1 MGILYYEI
9 DDTRK
14 ADEAKLYLALHNYH
28 ADLEPG
34 RFKRCSDVAPVP
46 SGYFGIIC
54 YDNEEPIGFANGYLS
69 SQSAL
74 RTTQVALLEN
84 LYVAVP
90 YRRQGV
96 GAELL
101 RRFEN
106 TARIKGAH
114 TLRIG
119 VVSANKEAIRF
130 YARHL
135 YQQVELK
142 LERGI

>member
-28 ADLEPG
+28 ADLEPD
-34 RFKRCSDVAPVP
+34 RYKWCSAMIPVS

-54 YDNEEPIGFANGYLS
+54 YDNEEPVGFVNGYLNGRS
-69 SQSAL
+69 DL
-74 RTTQVALLEN
+74 RTTQVARLEN
-84 LYVAVP
+84 LYVAEP

-135 YQQVELK
+135 YQQVELT

>member
-14 ADEAKLYLALHNYH
+14 TDEAKLYLALHNYH
-28 ADLEPG
+28 ADLEPD
-34 RFKRCSDVAPVP
+34 RFKRCSVMTPVS

-54 YDNEEPIGFANGYLS
+54 YDNEEPIGFINGYLNS
-69 SQSAL
+69 RSDL
-74 RTTQVALLEN
+74 RTTQVARLEN
-84 LYVAVP
+84 LYVAEP

-106 TARIKGAH
+106 TVRIKGAH

-119 VVSANKEAIRF
+119 VVSSNKEAIRF

-135 YQQVELK
+135 YQQVELT